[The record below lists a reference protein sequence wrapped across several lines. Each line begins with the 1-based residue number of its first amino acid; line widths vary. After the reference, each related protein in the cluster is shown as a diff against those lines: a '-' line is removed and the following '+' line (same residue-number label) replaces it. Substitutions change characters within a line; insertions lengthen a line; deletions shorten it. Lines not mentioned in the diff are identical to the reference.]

1 MAKTQFS
8 TLRLKSWCPHRC
20 WSWCPIRDYCSQPH
34 FSHRVPCPCKW
45 QAVLSVPHPIP
56 HPIFPL
62 LHIFVFHS
70 LPPWRKAYS
79 HWIHAPDGEDL
90 HAEDTQCH
98 RWGTAI
104 LLAPRIH
111 SLLAE
116 PPELQFGCL
125 AQSGP
130 SSTCSQHMQS
140 LAGTVPVPR
149 AAYLLTGSTAAKELA
164 PSEPAVPH
172 QESTEAHAPTPH
184 PGWGHYTQAPSW
196 RWSSQHPPQWLLC
209 ALSRPRV
216 LTVSEIQGTARH
228 FHVCHGAPLA
238 LKPPPHH
245 RPHVVFWKLPS
256 GLSTSSLS
264 VCPSLTTCH
273 KLPNRNCCMS

>member
-1 MAKTQFS
+1 MSSQVLILMSHPGLLLTAPFQPQSPMPMQMTGSFICSSPHS
-8 TLRLKSWCPHRC
+8 T
-20 WSWCPIRDYCSQPH
+20 
-34 FSHRVPCPCKW
+34 SHLPSP
-45 QAVLSVPHPIP
+45 A
-56 HPIFPL
+56 
-62 LHIFVFHS
+62 HIFVFHL
-70 LPPWRKAYS
+70 LPPWRKAYSSS
-79 HWIHAPDGEDL
+79 HWIHAPDGEDP

-104 LLAPRIH
+104 QLAPRIH

-184 PGWGHYTQAPSW
+184 PDGGHYTQAPSW

-216 LTVSEIQGTARH
+216 LTASEIQATARH